1 MGICSVWLFFPLFS
15 FSSGS
20 FTLKRGQPQAEVQ
33 SLRSLGSPAMLRPQ
47 PHLTFFQAPSPRRP
61 PRRASHVRAQLIL
74 SPLLPLWAPSL
85 KLLFSYAVSRSH
97 PASSYQTHGDCV
109 LDPQDTR
116 PVLRADPR
124 GEQVV
129 AVVSFAVSWGFSK
142 EWPAYHSEVIEGWW
156 RWAWEQE
163 VPIEIWVKFIYMVGG
178 GVKPGLSP
186 NPSSPIFFFFFS
198 WVNVGV

>member
-33 SLRSLGSPAMLRPQ
+33 SLRSLGSPAMLLPR

-116 PVLRADPR
+116 PVLCADPP

-129 AVVSFAVSWGFSK
+129 AVVSLLSAGAFQRSDPLTIVKLQKADGDGLGSRRSRSRYESSSSIWLV
-142 EWPAYHSEVIEGWW
+142 V
-156 RWAWEQE
+156 AWSLA
-163 VPIEIWVKFIYMVGG
+163 WVQILAL
-178 GVKPGLSP
+178 P
-186 NPSSPIFFFFFS
+186 FFFFF
-198 WVNVGV
+198 